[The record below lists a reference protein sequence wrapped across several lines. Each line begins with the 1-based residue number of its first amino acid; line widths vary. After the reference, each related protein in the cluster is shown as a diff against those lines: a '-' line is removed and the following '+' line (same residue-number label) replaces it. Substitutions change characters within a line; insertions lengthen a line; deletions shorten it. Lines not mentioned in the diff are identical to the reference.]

1 MSNDALMIASAI
13 LNLQQESSN
22 FKDYI
27 FPALT
32 TSGSVLLGYLM
43 ANNTFAKQEIIK
55 SEIAR
60 VNDFNKFLVAID
72 SGMQT
77 LIAIKNTYMG
87 RINSNPIERALS
99 IPTISCYFS
108 PPPDVT
114 LIIFLAKANEYNAS
128 RAFFETWNNLPRVN
142 AMLGNFQ
149 NLHDKINH
157 RNTVLSQ
164 LREFYQID
172 DQGRSVMNIGTL
184 TPEQF
189 KVLKTAVDLTEGV
202 LCLVEGLLKEYY
214 SCLKN
219 IPSAAKLSINEKV
232 TKKHVEVLTYSNPS
246 PQFQKSFSSIPNV
259 DISALAFILG
269 VSEEVAKAS
278 FITGYEKVPV
288 VF

>member
-1 MSNDALMIASAI
+1 
-13 LNLQQESSN
+13 
-22 FKDYI
+22 
-27 FPALT
+27 
-32 TSGSVLLGYLM
+32 
-43 ANNTFAKQEIIK
+43 
-55 SEIAR
+55 
-60 VNDFNKFLVAID
+60 
-72 SGMQT
+72 
-77 LIAIKNTYMG
+77 
-87 RINSNPIERALS
+87 
-99 IPTISCYFS
+99 
-108 PPPDVT
+108 
-114 LIIFLAKANEYNAS
+114 
-128 RAFFETWNNLPRVN
+128 
-142 AMLGNFQ
+142 MLGNFQ

>member
-13 LNLQQESSN
+13 LNLQQES
-22 FKDYI
+22 
-27 FPALT
+27 PALT

-219 IPSAAKLSINEKV
+219 IPSAAKLSINETV
-232 TKKHVEVLTYSNPS
+232 I
-246 PQFQKSFSSIPNV
+246 F
-259 DISALAFILG
+259 
-269 VSEEVAKAS
+269 
-278 FITGYEKVPV
+278 V
-288 VF
+288 VKE